1 MYVLRISP
9 KAFIKQGQDGEII
22 IVNSPDKATTFDNIG
37 DAMRIA
43 TQVNED
49 LETNEVHVFSLQ

>member
-49 LETNEVHVFSLQ
+49 LETNEVHVFSL